1 MKNYL
6 LSGFLN
12 AARLLSLVLT
22 WALLKKFCHEQQDV
36 VCKPLNA
43 MGGTSV
49 FRIRWPD
56 ENASVILETLTHHG
70 RVLIAAQRY
79 ISEIKQGDKR
89 ILLINGEPFP
99 YALARIPA
107 SW

>member
-6 LSGFLN
+6 LSGFLMLP
-12 AARLLSLVLT
+12 AFFISADM
-22 WALLKKFCHEQQDV
+22 ALLKKFCHEQQDV

-79 ISEIKQGDKR
+79 YFRD
-89 ILLINGEPFP
+89 
-99 YALARIPA
+99 
-107 SW
+107 